1 MRRHNIWVS
10 LMYSCAWP
18 RQTLLMR
25 AKLEGT
31 GLVLQEVQPGAHSNA
46 ETMLQKPT
54 IHIELPP
61 ALIQIGEARYI
72 AQIMLY

>member
-1 MRRHNIWVS
+1 
-10 LMYSCAWP
+10 
-18 RQTLLMR
+18 MR